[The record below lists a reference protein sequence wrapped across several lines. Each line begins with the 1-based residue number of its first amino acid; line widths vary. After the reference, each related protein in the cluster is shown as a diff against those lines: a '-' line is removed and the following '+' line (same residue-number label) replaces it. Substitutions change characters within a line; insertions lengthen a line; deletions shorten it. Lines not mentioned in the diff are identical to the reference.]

1 MTELIGKLSDW
12 QAMRYLAASV
22 AALAADFAAFLILL
36 QAGMLDAAASAAG
49 YTLGIVVHW
58 LFSSRLVF
66 TGGVADKGAARSR
79 QKAFF
84 VFTAVVGLALT
95 TGIVG
100 AADWLALDTVIAKLV
115 AVGTSFIVTYLLRA
129 RIVFRALPNPGEV
142 LQS

>member
-1 MTELIGKLSDW
+1 MSEVIGKLGDW

-22 AALAADFAAFLILL
+22 AALAADFAAFLILV

-66 TGGVADKGAARSR
+66 ADGVADRGSQRSR

-84 VFTAVVGLALT
+84 VVSALVGLVLT
-95 TGIVG
+95 IAIVG
-100 AADWLALDTVIAKLV
+100 AADAIGFSPVVAKCLAIVVSFSVTYLIRAKLV
-115 AVGTSFIVTYLLRA
+115 
-129 RIVFRALPNPGEV
+129 FRNLIAPEAA
-142 LQS
+142 